1 MAPRLRPARSG
12 SRPGSRWHLP
22 LLGALLALGACAA
35 QPQYGTASPY
45 APGPGALAPAA
56 PEIPRTRVAL
66 LLPLSG
72 ANAPL
77 GQSMLNAAT
86 LALFEQSGPTVEFVP
101 HDTFGSPGGA
111 SQAARAALDEGARV
125 IVGPL
130 TAGEASGA
138 GAVARAANVPM
149 LAFSNDAAVGGRGVW
164 TLGVTPAQQVRR
176 LVAAAATAGV
186 RRIGLAAPSGAF
198 AQQLGAA
205 LRSASQEAGL
215 LAPLIV
221 TYPSGAL
228 PAMAAKDFATRVNG
242 PAPDPAAAAVPG
254 ATPVGAAADPD
265 RGIGML
271 ILGEG
276 GARARQFA
284 AALPEAGLTIPP
296 LRLAGTALWA
306 QDSSLAG
313 EPALAGAIFPGPDN
327 IAHAQF
333 EDRYRQ
339 AFGETPPRL
348 AAVAY
353 DAATIAA
360 RAVRGGPGA
369 PAQMPVGDVVLGAD
383 GGLRLLPDGQTQ
395 RALAVY
401 ALQPGTEPRLVEPAS
416 IPGAAGS

>member
-1 MAPRLRPARSG
+1 M
-12 SRPGSRWHLP
+12 
-22 LLGALLALGACAA
+22 
-35 QPQYGTASPY
+35 
-45 APGPGALAPAA
+45 PGAMAPAA
-56 PEIPRTRVAL
+56 PEVPRTRVAL

-72 ANAPL
+72 SNAPL

-111 SQAARAALDEGARV
+111 STAARAAVGEGARV

-130 TAGEASGA
+130 TAGEASSA
-138 GAVARAANVPM
+138 GAVARAAGVPM

-164 TLGVTPAQQVRR
+164 TLGVTPAQQVHR

-186 RRIGLAAPSGAF
+186 RRIGLAAPNGAF

-205 LRSASQEAGL
+205 LRTASQEAGL
-215 LAPLIV
+215 LAPVIA

-228 PAMAAKDFATRVNG
+228 PAIAAKDFATRVNG
-242 PAPDPAAAAVPG
+242 SAPTPAPDPASDPAAVPG
-254 ATPVGAAADPD
+254 ALPAMPDTD

-276 GARARQFA
+276 GTRARQFA

-306 QDSSLAG
+306 QDGVSLG
-313 EPALAGAIFPGPDN
+313 NEPALAGAIFPGPDN
-327 IAHAQF
+327 TAHAQF

-360 RAVRGGPGA
+360 RAARGGPNV
-369 PAQMPVGDVVLGAD
+369 PVQMPVGDVVLGAD